1 MRRLA
6 SVLPL
11 ILLLAAA
18 SAMPAAAEA
27 APASHPPTLSGEQ
40 FHQCWYTPDESCTGS
55 RDRQGITARCNPD
68 GSGTLTFATEG
79 AVSAGPYPGR
89 FEAAGTVTFAPGGEV
104 TSLTEEFVIDS
115 PNGHVVGTKT
125 LASGGGE
132 CSEDYDHA
140 VLEGATARYT
150 AEISTPD
157 GRVFRDRGTAK
168 IHIYKN
174 IRGIGSSFYQG
185 FTSDFAYPLVCKEFK
200 DKDGGDKDKCKDKE
214 RAAETRL
221 APPLE
226 GGGSKP
232 S

>member
-18 SAMPAAAEA
+18 SAMPAAASAMRAAAEA

-40 FHQCWYTPDESCTGS
+40 FYQDSP
-55 RDRQGITARCNPD
+55 GITARCNPD
-68 GSGTLTFATEG
+68 RSGTLTFATEG

-115 PNGHVVGTKT
+115 PNGHVVGTKK
-125 LASGGGE
+125 LASGGGK
-132 CSEDYDHA
+132 CFSNSQA
-140 VLEGATARYT
+140 VLAGATARYT

-168 IHIYKN
+168 IDIFKN